1 MKTDSKKEV
10 PSSNFKNWYE
20 KTAWIIFFLIFF
32 FPVGLFLMW
41 KSNWKKAPKIII
53 SLFYVIGFWGIIT
66 APSLESVEISADT
79 GKVYDIHTEIPI
91 KVTTDPENYPLSESA
106 FNVSG
111 GEIVEKDGA
120 FAYSSLKSGKYTVY
134 VKTGNIKSNEL
145 TFTINDKTAATESK
159 KRTSEAPSP
168 SPTATAA
175 PAPTATPEPT
185 AAPEP
190 NSTAMVDSLAKQAK
204 ESANKSASEDKREE
218 ALNFIADTYPNYFSD
233 NSTMEKA
240 IYYGYY
246 LEYAYEANGPENLY
260 ANLGMDVEQVSKNV
274 YRGVDDLN
282 SDYVQSNLHQI
293 EESLSSLGLLKTE
306 TTSEVIQE
314 PREELVWISESGS
327 KYHNDSSCSNMENP
341 TQVTLSEA
349 QGLGLEACKKCY

>member
-1 MKTDSKKEV
+1 
-10 PSSNFKNWYE
+10 
-20 KTAWIIFFLIFF
+20 
-32 FPVGLFLMW
+32 
-41 KSNWKKAPKIII
+41 
-53 SLFYVIGFWGIIT
+53 
-66 APSLESVEISADT
+66 
-79 GKVYDIHTEIPI
+79 
-91 KVTTDPENYPLSESA
+91 
-106 FNVSG
+106 
-111 GEIVEKDGA
+111 
-120 FAYSSLKSGKYTVY
+120 
-134 VKTGNIKSNEL
+134 
-145 TFTINDKTAATESK
+145 
-159 KRTSEAPSP
+159 
-168 SPTATAA
+168 
-175 PAPTATPEPT
+175 
-185 AAPEP
+185 
-190 NSTAMVDSLAKQAK
+190 MVDSLAKQAK

-218 ALNFIADTYPNYFSD
+218 ALSFIADTYPNYFSD